1 MLILAID
8 CAQRFCSVALYES
21 AGQRLVASRNPDIGR
36 GHAELLPGIVA
47 EVLAEAGIELSSVE
61 LLVVTT
67 GPGSFAGIRVGVAF
81 VRGLA
86 LALSVPCIGVP
97 TLMAM
102 AEPLA
107 RSRNLPVMLALDAR
121 RDHVWCAI
129 VGADG
134 SFVVPPCELTPV
146 AASQLAANSD
156 CLIAGSAADQLAA
169 LDPSLL
175 PRLANDQLFHP
186 EAPAIAEVARIG
198 ATLDPVLY
206 PPQPLYLRDPDA
218 KPQAGFAL
226 AREA

>member
-21 AGQRLVASRNPDIGR
+21 ANHRLLASRNPDIGR

-47 EVLAEAGIELSSVE
+47 EVLAEAGMELSSVGR
-61 LLVVTT
+61 LVVTT

-86 LALSVPCIGVP
+86 LALSVPAVGVP

-107 RSRNLPVMLALDAR
+107 KIRKVPVMLALDAR

-129 VGADG
+129 VGVDG
-134 SFVVPPCELTPV
+134 GFVVPPCEMTPE
-146 AASQLAANSD
+146 AASVLAANSD
-156 CLIAGSAADQLAA
+156 CLVAGSAAQMLAA
-169 LDPSLL
+169 LEPSLL

-186 EAPAIAEVARIG
+186 EAPSIAEVARIG
-198 ATLDPVLY
+198 AALDPANY
-206 PPQPLYLRDPDA
+206 PPLPLYLRDADA